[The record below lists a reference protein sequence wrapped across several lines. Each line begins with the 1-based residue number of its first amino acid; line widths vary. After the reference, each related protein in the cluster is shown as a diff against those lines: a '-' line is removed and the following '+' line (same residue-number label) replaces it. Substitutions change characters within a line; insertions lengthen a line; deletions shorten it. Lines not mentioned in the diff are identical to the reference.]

1 MTIEDLVKATGAP
14 SVGALEAEMEALG
27 VTVDELAASTTYQ
40 ESLKADFTRASSLT
54 TTQTATPAKA
64 KRGRKP
70 AALKATTADAATAAN
85 KAGNAQMATI
95 AAMTNERQLDQFSQL
110 ATQLAANAEE
120 TSDAIAAMVLAYPGL
135 TNSMAAQKVNAG
147 LANAEPGFCWAAQ
160 SPDLNDRIQA
170 IKESYGEIA

>member
-14 SVGALEAEMEALG
+14 SVEALEAEMAALG
-27 VTVDELAASTTYQ
+27 VTADELAVTPSYQ
-40 ESLKADFTRASSLT
+40 ESLKADFTRASALT
-54 TTQTATPAKA
+54 TTQDATPAKA

-95 AAMTNERQLDQFSQL
+95 AAMTNANQVQQFGQL
-110 ATQLAANAEE
+110 AKELAASADEV
-120 TSDAIAAMVLAYPGL
+120 SDAIAELVLATPGL
-135 TNSMAAQKVNAG
+135 TNSMAAQKVTAG

-160 SPDLNDRIQA
+160 SVGISDRLQA
-170 IKESYGEIA
+170 IKESYGETA